1 MGRRKIT
8 PEQAENRRNLLEA
21 LKNGATSAAELVKAN
36 PTLGSA
42 AAILGLWSASTR
54 GWIHPTPATWAGSLL
69 SVNEMARH
77 TEGEIANA
85 LISGVGA
92 AGFVAGGLQAMSQV
106 KPPEIPVIGFST
118 GSDVTQWA
126 QDVTGTPY
134 FDYAV
139 GKVQSIFWPWGQP
152 KK

>member
-21 LKNGATSAAELVKAN
+21 LKNGATSAAELVNAN

-85 LISGVGA
+85 LISGIGA
-92 AGFVAGGLQAMSQV
+92 AGFVAGGLQAMSNT
-106 KPPEIPVIGFST
+106 KPPEIPTLGLWGTEDLGKTATSYGLPIYQAGKLIG
-118 GSDVTQWA
+118 W
-126 QDVTGTPY
+126 
-134 FDYAV
+134 
-139 GKVQSIFWPWGQP
+139 WW
-152 KK
+152 